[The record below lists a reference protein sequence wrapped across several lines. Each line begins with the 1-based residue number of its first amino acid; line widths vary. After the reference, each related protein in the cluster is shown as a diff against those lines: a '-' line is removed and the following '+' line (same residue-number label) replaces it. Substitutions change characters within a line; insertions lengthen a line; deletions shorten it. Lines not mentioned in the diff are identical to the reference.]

1 MVYMSGSKMS
11 RNAASIINRP
21 TCGGNKKEGLS
32 PTIGISSANLSAYN
46 RAPNTG
52 PQGGFSRFCLTDNI
66 NTTIHPVQRTGY
78 RATLG
83 MM

>member
-21 TCGGNKKEGLS
+21 TCGGNKKRGLA
-32 PTIGISSANLSAYN
+32 PTIGIHSANLCAYN
-46 RAPNTG
+46 RAPNSG
-52 PQGGFSRFCLTDNI
+52 PIGGFSRNCLIDNI
-66 NTTIHPVQRTGY
+66 NTTRNPVQRTGY
-78 RATLG
+78 QATLG